1 MNRSLLGMV
10 LVLTSLWAGPLRA
23 QTASAPILA
32 ATEAPVDEVERGFF
46 LGLDVGPAFLT
57 SAPAPAGANKPFSS
71 GATLRLEIGWDI
83 GRYISLAVFFAGNN
97 YSANAD
103 YTGYSGGTASGDF
116 SSVAG
121 GVDVRW
127 NFLGFADS
135 QGVQRTWLYIKGGV
149 GMSLL
154 KPNALFS
161 SNPTSNYASF
171 LVFAGP
177 GLQYYTR
184 LRHFSVGVEIVGTYL
199 GKPQSFGFAIT
210 PNLLYAF

>member
-10 LVLTSLWAGPLRA
+10 VVLTSLWAGPLRA
-23 QTASAPILA
+23 QSSAPILA
-32 ATEAPVDEVERGFF
+32 STEPPVDEISRGFF
-46 LGLDVGPAFLT
+46 LGLNVGPAFLT
-57 SAPAPAGANKPFSS
+57 AAPGPSGGNRPFTS
-71 GATLRLEIGWDI
+71 GATLRLEIGWDL
-83 GRYISLAVFFAGNN
+83 GRYVSLAVFFAGNN

-103 YTGYSGGTASGDF
+103 YIGYSGGTASGDF
-116 SSVAG
+116 SNVSG
-121 GVDVRW
+121 GVNVRW
-127 NFLGFADS
+127 NFVGFADS
-135 QGVQRTWLYIKGGV
+135 QGVQRTWLYFKAGAGV
-149 GMSLL
+149 ALF

-161 SNPTSNYASF
+161 ADPTSNYASI
-171 LVFAGP
+171 LVSGGL

>member
-1 MNRSLLGMV
+1 MAV
-10 LVLTSLWAGPLRA
+10 VLTSLWAGPLRA
-23 QTASAPILA
+23 QASAPILA
-32 ATEAPVDEVERGFF
+32 STEPPVDEIERGFF
-46 LGLDVGPAFLT
+46 LGLDVGPASFT
-57 SAPAPAGANKPFSS
+57 S
-71 GATLRLEIGWDI
+71 GATLRLEIGWDL
-83 GRYISLAVFFAGNN
+83 GRYVSLAIFFAGNN

-103 YTGYSGGTASGDF
+103 YTGNSGGTASGDF

-121 GVDVRW
+121 GLDVRW
-127 NFLGFADS
+127 NFVGFADS
-135 QGVQRTWLYIKGGV
+135 QDVKRTWLYLKGGA
-149 GMSLL
+149 GFALL

-171 LVFAGP
+171 LVFGGL

-199 GKPQSFGFAIT
+199 GKPQTFGFAIT

>member
-10 LVLTSLWAGPLRA
+10 VVLTSLWAGPLRA
-23 QTASAPILA
+23 QASAPILA
-32 ATEAPVDEVERGFF
+32 STEPPVDEVVRGFF
-46 LGLDVGPAFLT
+46 LGLDVGPAFMT
-57 SAPAPAGANKPFSS
+57 AAPGPTGGNRPFTS
-71 GATLRLEIGWDI
+71 GATLRLEIGWDL
-83 GRYISLAVFFAGNN
+83 GRYFSLAIFFAGNN
-97 YSANAD
+97 FSANAD
-103 YTGYSGGTASGDF
+103 YTGNSGGTASGDF
-116 SSVAG
+116 SSVSG
-121 GVDVRW
+121 GLDVRW

-135 QGVQRTWLYIKGGV
+135 QDVKRTWLYLKGGA
-149 GMSLL
+149 GMALL

-161 SNPTSNYASF
+161 ANPTSNYASF
-171 LVFAGP
+171 LVFGGL